1 MKTIEQFLNAVISN
15 KELAEKLAGIS
26 DEQKL
31 GEFLKENE
39 VDCTT
44 EQFKALMIEIAKQS
58 GEIPEE
64 ELDAVAGGSVLG
76 QIAAI
81 ALPVWSQ
88 NLQDHPEQISDE
100 MVKYMRYL

>member
-1 MKTIEQFLNAVISN
+1 MKTIEQFLNEVIAN
-15 KELAEKLAGIS
+15 KELAEKLAGIQ

-81 ALPVWSQ
+81 ALPLAGQ
-88 NLQDHPEQISDE
+88 YLQDHPEQISDE
-100 MVKYMRYL
+100 MVKYMRYF

>member
-1 MKTIEQFLNAVISN
+1 MKTIEQFLNEVIAN
-15 KELAEKLAGIS
+15 KELAEKLAGIQ

-31 GEFLKENE
+31 AEFLKENE
-39 VDCTT
+39 VDCTA

-76 QIAAI
+76 QLAAI

-88 NLQDHPEQISDE
+88 DIQDHPERISDE
-100 MVKYMRYL
+100 MLKYMRYF

>member
-1 MKTIEQFLNAVISN
+1 MKTIEQFFNEVIAN
-15 KELAEKLAGIS
+15 KELAEKLAGIQ

-31 GEFLKENE
+31 AEFLKENE

-58 GEIPEE
+58 GEIPED

-76 QIAAI
+76 QLAAI

-88 NLQDHPEQISDE
+88 DIQDHPERISDE
-100 MVKYMRYL
+100 MLKYMRYF

>member
-1 MKTIEQFLNAVISN
+1 MKTIEQFFNEVIAN

-88 NLQDHPEQISDE
+88 NLQDHPEQISE
-100 MVKYMRYL
+100 YMRYF

>member
-1 MKTIEQFLNAVISN
+1 
-15 KELAEKLAGIS
+15 
-26 DEQKL
+26 
-31 GEFLKENE
+31 
-39 VDCTT
+39 
-44 EQFKALMIEIAKQS
+44 MIEIAKQS

-88 NLQDHPEQISDE
+88 NLHDHPELISDE